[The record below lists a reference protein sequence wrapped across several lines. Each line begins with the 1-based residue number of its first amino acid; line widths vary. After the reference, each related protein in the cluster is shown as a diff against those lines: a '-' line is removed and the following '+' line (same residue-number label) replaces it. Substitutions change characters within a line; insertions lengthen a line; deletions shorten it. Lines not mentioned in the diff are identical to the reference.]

1 MAKHAAEVL
10 KEALR
15 LPEGERAELVCD
27 LLDSFGIPLSHQE
40 RSDEEWIAEIERR
53 ARAAVAG
60 EPGLPWE
67 EVRSSIERRLSA
79 K

>member
-1 MAKHAAEVL
+1 MAKAAAQVL
-10 KEALR
+10 REALE
-15 LPEGERAELVCD
+15 LPEGERAGLVCD
-27 LLDSFGIPLSHQE
+27 LLDSFGAPPSHSE

-53 ARAAVAG
+53 ARAAIAG

-67 EVRSSIERRLSA
+67 EVRSSIERRLSG